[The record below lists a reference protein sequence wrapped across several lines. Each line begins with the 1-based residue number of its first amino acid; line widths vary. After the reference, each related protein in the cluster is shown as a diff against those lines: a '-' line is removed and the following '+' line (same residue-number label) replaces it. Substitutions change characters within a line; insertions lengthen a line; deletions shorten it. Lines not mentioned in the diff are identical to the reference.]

1 MKTIKGK
8 MVYCSPRTT
17 RVRVETMILCASAPA
32 TGRSGN
38 GSLESISKN
47 TGSW

>member
-1 MKTIKGK
+1 MKTIKRK
-8 MVYCSPRTT
+8 MVYCSPR
-17 RVRVETMILCASAPA
+17 VSQLCVETMILCASGGVQPSA
-32 TGRSGN
+32 N